1 LAGASALVAARRS
14 GAFSPTHQQF
24 WDLARR
30 TKGDGAGTKALIAVL
45 LLHRTMT
52 HAAVVS
58 GLERAIEV
66 GSLDPEVVAVE
77 ARRSLGRPEA
87 IPVISES
94 LSAFDRPAPTL
105 RGYDDL
111 LDVG

>member
-1 LAGASALVAARRS
+1 
-14 GAFSPTHQQF
+14 
-24 WDLARR
+24 
-30 TKGDGAGTKALIAVL
+30 L

-58 GLERAIEV
+58 GLARAIEA

-77 ARRSLGRPEA
+77 ARRSLGRA
-87 IPVISES
+87 DVIPVISES
-94 LSAFDRPAPTL
+94 LAAFDRPAPTL
-105 RGYDDL
+105 GSYDDL